1 VLDLSRVPQTS
12 VIGLILALLLQH
24 KMQANVA
31 FGSLASISPY
41 SRDVRLTSDS
51 DHKVGVSA
59 YPLRANNGHSLDV
72 IAKCL
77 FKSVSHRG
85 LVNPLPEREPIPLG
99 ECI

>member
-59 YPLRANNGHSLDV
+59 YPLRADIVEKLRNCEATGIAGPFRRDV
-72 IAKCL
+72 PTL
-77 FKSVSHRG
+77 
-85 LVNPLPEREPIPLG
+85 LPGVRALPG
-99 ECI
+99 RST